1 MPYPLGH
8 LLTRLKHLSSF
19 TPGLFHLCSLYCV
32 LQATGDYELINYS
45 EHGLIVDSVLY
56 SCDFSDKKTQEGSPT
71 GLTPL
76 TLDDLTARGSG
87 LRAERARAR
96 VQAARRSLEDRERA
110 KHALESALKLA
121 APLSSQNDS
130 ADISLSRS
138 TNNSASASAPI
149 ALGLKRT
156 FDSSSV
162 VSIPLSKTKKHCPE
176 ETQKNTKKNSSVSV
190 DTKPPKPNLKG
201 SIQLDSQQ
209 VHQTKGLPHPGSSVL
224 KGKDSSHQG
233 MPLSNDEA
241 LFTKPCLCKRSA
253 SSLVG
258 SSGKGW
264 EGTATL
270 YHGSRLRFGCIQFVL
285 SIAGRPGH
293 SELVQALV
301 DLNKTSSPD

>member
-1 MPYPLGH
+1 M
-8 LLTRLKHLSSF
+8 
-19 TPGLFHLCSLYCV
+19 
-32 LQATGDYELINYS
+32 LQASGDYELINYS

-56 SCDFSDKKTQEGSPT
+56 SCDFSDKRTQEGSPT
-71 GLTPL
+71 DPTPL

-87 LRAERARAR
+87 LRAERAWAR
-96 VQAARRSLEDRERA
+96 IQAARRSLEDRERA

-138 TNNSASASAPI
+138 TNNSASASTPI

-162 VSIPLSKTKKHCPE
+162 VSIPLSKTKKHCLE
-176 ETQKNTKKNSSVSV
+176 ETQKNTKKNSSV
-190 DTKPPKPNLKG
+190 DTKPPNLKG

-209 VHQTKGLPHPGSSVL
+209 TKGLPHPSSSVL
-224 KGKDSSHQG
+224 KGKDSSRQG
-233 MPLSNDEA
+233 LSNDE
-241 LFTKPCLCKRSA
+241 LFTKSCLCKRSA

-293 SELVQALV
+293 NELVQALV
-301 DLNKTSSPD
+301 DMNKTSSPD

>member
-1 MPYPLGH
+1 M
-8 LLTRLKHLSSF
+8 
-19 TPGLFHLCSLYCV
+19 

-71 GLTPL
+71 GPTPL

-96 VQAARRSLEDRERA
+96 IQAARRSLEDRERA
-110 KHALESALKLA
+110 KRALESALKLA

-138 TNNSASASAPI
+138 TNNSASASTPI

-162 VSIPLSKTKKHCPE
+162 VSIPLSKTKKHCLE

-190 DTKPPKPNLKG
+190 DIKPPNLKG

-209 VHQTKGLPHPGSSVL
+209 VHQTKGLPHPGS
-224 KGKDSSHQG
+224 KRKDSSHQG
-233 MPLSNDEA
+233 MPLSNDE

-270 YHGSRLRFGCIQFVL
+270 YHGSRLRLGCIQFVL

>member
-1 MPYPLGH
+1 M
-8 LLTRLKHLSSF
+8 
-19 TPGLFHLCSLYCV
+19 
-32 LQATGDYELINYS
+32 LQASGDYELINYS

-56 SCDFSDKKTQEGSPT
+56 SCDFSDKRTQEGSPT
-71 GLTPL
+71 DPTPL

-87 LRAERARAR
+87 LRAERAWAR
-96 VQAARRSLEDRERA
+96 IQAARRSLEDRERA

-121 APLSSQNDS
+121 APLTSQNDS

-138 TNNSASASAPI
+138 TNNSASASTPI

-162 VSIPLSKTKKHCPE
+162 VSIPLSKTKKHCLE
-176 ETQKNTKKNSSVSV
+176 ETQKNTKKNSSV
-190 DTKPPKPNLKG
+190 DTKPPNLKG

-209 VHQTKGLPHPGSSVL
+209 TKGLPHPSSSVL
-224 KGKDSSHQG
+224 KGKDSSRQG
-233 MPLSNDEA
+233 LSNDE
-241 LFTKPCLCKRSA
+241 LFTKSCLCKRSA

-293 SELVQALV
+293 NELVQALV
-301 DLNKTSSPD
+301 DMNKTSSPD

>member
-1 MPYPLGH
+1 M
-8 LLTRLKHLSSF
+8 
-19 TPGLFHLCSLYCV
+19 
-32 LQATGDYELINYS
+32 LQASGDYELINYS

-56 SCDFSDKKTQEGSPT
+56 SCDFSDKRTQEGSPT
-71 GLTPL
+71 DPTPL

-96 VQAARRSLEDRERA
+96 IQTARRSLEDRERA
-110 KHALESALKLA
+110 KRTLENALKLA

-138 TNNSASASAPI
+138 TNNSASASTPI

-162 VSIPLSKTKKHCPE
+162 VSIPLSKTKKHCLE
-176 ETQKNTKKNSSVSV
+176 ETQKHTKKNSSVSV
-190 DTKPPKPNLKG
+190 DTKPPNLKG

-209 VHQTKGLPHPGSSVL
+209 TKGLPHSGSSVL
-224 KGKDSSHQG
+224 KGKDSSHQD
-233 MPLSNDEA
+233 LSNDE

>member
-1 MPYPLGH
+1 M
-8 LLTRLKHLSSF
+8 
-19 TPGLFHLCSLYCV
+19 
-32 LQATGDYELINYS
+32 LQASGDYELINYS

-56 SCDFSDKKTQEGSPT
+56 SCDFSDKRTQEGSPT
-71 GLTPL
+71 DPTPL

-87 LRAERARAR
+87 LRAERAWAR

-138 TNNSASASAPI
+138 TNNSASASTPI

-162 VSIPLSKTKKHCPE
+162 VSIPLSKTKKHCLE
-176 ETQKNTKKNSSVSV
+176 ETQKNTKKNSSV
-190 DTKPPKPNLKG
+190 DTKPPNLKG

-209 VHQTKGLPHPGSSVL
+209 TKGLPHPSSSVL
-224 KGKDSSHQG
+224 KGKDSSRQG
-233 MPLSNDEA
+233 LSNDE
-241 LFTKPCLCKRSA
+241 LFTKSCLCKRSA

-293 SELVQALV
+293 NELVQALV
-301 DLNKTSSPD
+301 DMNKTSSPD

>member
-1 MPYPLGH
+1 M
-8 LLTRLKHLSSF
+8 
-19 TPGLFHLCSLYCV
+19 

-45 EHGLIVDSVLY
+45 EHGLIVDGVLY
-56 SCDFSDKKTQEGSPT
+56 SCDFSDKKTREGSPT
-71 GLTPL
+71 GPTPL

-96 VQAARRSLEDRERA
+96 VKAARKSLEDREKA

-121 APLSSQNDS
+121 APLSSQSDS

-138 TNNSASASAPI
+138 TNNSASASTPI
-149 ALGLKRT
+149 TLGLKRI
-156 FDSSSV
+156 FDNSSV
-162 VSIPLSKTKKHCPE
+162 VSIPLSKTKKHCPD
-176 ETQKNTKKNSSVSV
+176 ETQKNAKKTSSVSV
-190 DTKPPKPNLKG
+190 DTKLAKPDLK
-201 SIQLDSQQ
+201 SSVQLDSQQ
-209 VHQTKGLPHPGSSVL
+209 VHQTKGLPHPSSSVL
-224 KGKDSSHQG
+224 KTKDSCRQG
-233 MPLSNDEA
+233 MPLSNDE

-270 YHGSRLRFGCIQFVL
+270 YHGSKLRFGCIQFVL